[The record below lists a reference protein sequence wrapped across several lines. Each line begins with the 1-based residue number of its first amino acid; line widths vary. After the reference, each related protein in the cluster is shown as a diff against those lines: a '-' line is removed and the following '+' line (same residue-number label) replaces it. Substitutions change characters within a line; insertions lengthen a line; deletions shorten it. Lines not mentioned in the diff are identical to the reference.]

1 MKISRYCVHCNF
13 KKYILLVRT
22 ELFKIEL
29 SIDNS
34 REETKIMWIV
44 ALEKTLEYPLHTGEI
59 VLIPMFFLR
68 VLF

>member
-1 MKISRYCVHCNF
+1 MKISRCCVHHNF

-34 REETKIMWIV
+34 REETKIIWIV
-44 ALEKTLEYPLHTGEI
+44 ALGKNLEYPLHI
-59 VLIPMFFLR
+59 DVIALIPMFF
-68 VLF
+68 

>member
-1 MKISRYCVHCNF
+1 MYIATS

-44 ALEKTLEYPLHTGEI
+44 ALEKNLEYPLHIGEI
-59 VLIPMFFLR
+59 VLIPMFF
-68 VLF
+68 

>member
-1 MKISRYCVHCNF
+1 MYIATS

-44 ALEKTLEYPLHTGEI
+44 ALEKNLEYPLHIGEI
-59 VLIPMFFLR
+59 VLIPMFFCGFYFSSLSSK
-68 VLF
+68 